1 VGIVYRW
8 CIGPAVIHDHYPDLV
23 YEVDGKI
30 IIMGRIEKALKQSG
44 GSDPGATKSPD
55 KEKSPVPI
63 TEEIETATRN
73 IDFSN
78 LPVMVPDEEC
88 LETYRIVAALQD
100 APERNAFKVLRTRVL
115 QRLRASQFN
124 VIGVTGAGPGE
135 GKSLTAINLAYSLA
149 QDVNYHV
156 ILADLDLRRPSIHE
170 YLGLTPKYDLTELL
184 KGSLELNDVLICPNV
199 NRLAVLTN
207 QTVYRDSSETLSSPE
222 MARIVRQLKSLGQK
236 TITIIDLPP
245 VLAGDDVIA
254 FSPLVDALLLV
265 VGQGRCRR
273 EDLKEAQELLRESEV
288 LGVVLNGTREKSA
301 AYGYYDHY

>member
-1 VGIVYRW
+1 MCSDFVY
-8 CIGPAVIHDHYPDLV
+8 
-23 YEVDGKI
+23 
-30 IIMGRIEKALKQSG
+30 
-44 GSDPGATKSPD
+44 
-55 KEKSPVPI
+55 
-63 TEEIETATRN
+63 
-73 IDFSN
+73 
-78 LPVMVPDEEC
+78 
-88 LETYRIVAALQD
+88 
-100 APERNAFKVLRTRVL
+100 
-115 QRLRASQFN
+115 
-124 VIGVTGAGPGE
+124 
-135 GKSLTAINLAYSLA
+135 
-149 QDVNYHV
+149 V